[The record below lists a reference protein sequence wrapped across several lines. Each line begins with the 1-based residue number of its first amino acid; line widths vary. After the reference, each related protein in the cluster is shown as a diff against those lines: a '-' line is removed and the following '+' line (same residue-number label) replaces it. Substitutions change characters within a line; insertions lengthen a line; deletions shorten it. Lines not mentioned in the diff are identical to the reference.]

1 MLMLLLESNWAAG
14 VSAKN
19 ARFVASTV
27 IIYNMSFFM
36 ECNHCSAIYMNQVIA
51 FFLKIQIAASAN
63 FEHITATL
71 VPLLHTQD
79 A

>member
-1 MLMLLLESNWAAG
+1 MLILLLESNWAAG

-19 ARFVASTV
+19 ARFVAPTV
-27 IIYNMSFFM
+27 IIYDMPFFM

-51 FFLKIQIAASAN
+51 FFLLQIAASAN
-63 FEHITATL
+63 FEHITVTL
-71 VPLLHTQD
+71 LPLLHIQD